1 MEDLQIPRIDRPRRL
16 GRKRLVCQMGGELKD
31 GLDALSIYVVQTV
44 PEDKNYALK
53 AERSGQESTLW
64 NI

>member
-1 MEDLQIPRIDRPRRL
+1 MAGKLI
-16 GRKRLVCQMGGELKD
+16 D
-31 GLDALSIYVVQTV
+31 GLDDFSIYIMQTV
-44 PEDKNYALK
+44 PEDKNHALK

>member
-1 MEDLQIPRIDRPRRL
+1 
-16 GRKRLVCQMGGELKD
+16 MGGELKD